1 MNSMPSFIWLHAA
14 VVSVIQI
21 KSLVYWFSL
30 HMSMLGLR
38 YQEKISEIPA
48 LSEEQI
54 LAYLK

>member
-1 MNSMPSFIWLHAA
+1 MPSFIWLHAA

-21 KSLVYWFSL
+21 KSLVHWFSL